1 MSIRRRAASARRLKM
16 RLESVKHGKV
26 MVVRVLESRMDIR
39 DVDDFKAAMAGY
51 IGKGSKLIALDL
63 SGVDFIDSSGLGAI
77 VSSLKLL
84 GGEGDLVIS
93 GATPT
98 VLSLFK
104 LTRIDRVFTL
114 VETEEDAL
122 RTLSA

>member
-1 MSIRRRAASARRLKM
+1 M
-16 RLESVKHGKV
+16 RLESVQQGKV

-51 IGKGSKLIALDL
+51 IGKGSKLIALNALNL

-114 VETEEDAL
+114 VDTEEDAL
-122 RTLSA
+122 RTLNA

>member
-1 MSIRRRAASARRLKM
+1 M
-16 RLESVKHGKV
+16 RLESVKQDKV

-51 IGKGSKLIALDL
+51 IDKGNKLIALNL
-63 SGVDFIDSSGLGAI
+63 SGVEFIDSSGLGAI

-122 RTLSA
+122 RTLRA

>member
-1 MSIRRRAASARRLKM
+1 MIVKVPHPRRNSPPAIKRIIPPGREFVLWLQHEYETSAGR
-16 RLESVKHGKV
+16 HGPDV
-26 MVVRVLESRMDIR
+26 GVERQLPAVTSGSRHHEHLPGARV
-39 DVDDFKAAMAGY
+39 
-51 IGKGSKLIALDL
+51 
-63 SGVDFIDSSGLGAI
+63 
-77 VSSLKLL
+77 L

-114 VETEEDAL
+114 VDTEEDAL
-122 RTLSA
+122 RTLNA

>member
-1 MSIRRRAASARRLKM
+1 M
-16 RLESVKHGKV
+16 RLESVKQGEV

>member
-16 RLESVKHGKV
+16 RLESVKQDKV

-51 IGKGSKLIALDL
+51 IGKGSKLIALNL

-114 VETEEDAL
+114 VDTEEDAL
-122 RTLSA
+122 RTLNA

>member
-1 MSIRRRAASARRLKM
+1 M
-16 RLESVKHGKV
+16 RLESVKYGKV

-63 SGVDFIDSSGLGAI
+63 SGVDFIDSSALGAI

-114 VETEEDAL
+114 VDTEEDAL
-122 RTLSA
+122 RTLNA